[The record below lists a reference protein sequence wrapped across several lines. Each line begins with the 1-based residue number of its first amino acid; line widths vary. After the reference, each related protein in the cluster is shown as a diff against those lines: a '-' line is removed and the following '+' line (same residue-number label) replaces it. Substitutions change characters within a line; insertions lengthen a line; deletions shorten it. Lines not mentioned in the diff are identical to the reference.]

1 MGQVIDLTKVQ
12 DMNVKELRDIFDEI
26 IEEAP
31 EMGMPEVAVMA
42 AGTKREILTVLRQRA
57 KA

>member
-12 DMNVKELRDIFDEI
+12 DMNVKELLDIFDEI

-31 EMGMPEVAVMA
+31 EMGMPEMAVMA
-42 AGTKREILTVLRQRA
+42 AGTKREILTVLRKHA
-57 KA
+57 KV

>member
-12 DMNVKELRDIFDEI
+12 DMNVKELLDIFDEI

-42 AGTKREILTVLRQRA
+42 AGTKREILTVLRHRA
-57 KA
+57 KV